1 VCEGA
6 FDARPCYE
14 KQVRLSDEW
23 KAELRAR
30 RARVIS
36 KLEGGAMVLFGATI
50 VHRNSD
56 VEYDFRQTSDF
67 LYLTGFTEPDAALVL
82 RAEAPHFIL
91 FVPPR
96 DRERE
101 IWNGRRAGVE
111 GALADFDAD
120 VAHSFEELAEHLPN
134 YLENVPSVWSEFR
147 PPDLIDR
154 RLTKALFA
162 VQGRRRKR
170 VNAPTA
176 VRDSSEILTPL
187 RLVKS
192 EFEIDKMRKAA
203 EATYLGHL
211 RALRAARRGL
221 TEFDLMRELELGF
234 REGGCRSTAYSSI
247 VGAGDNA
254 TILHYREN
262 DAPLPDGGL
271 VLIDAG
277 AEFEG
282 YACDVT
288 RTFPVDPEFSAP
300 ERAIYELV
308 LRAQEAAFALCWP
321 GKTLE
326 EVHEA
331 AMQVIEKGLLEL
343 GIVPRLR
350 GDGEKRLAERYFMHR
365 TSHYLGL
372 DVHDVSPPFVKGAV
386 APLVEGAVITV
397 EPGIYI
403 ARDDEEVPP
412 EYRGIGVRIEDDV
425 WIRSEGPE
433 VLTRAIPKTVE
444 DLARARRV

>member
-1 VCEGA
+1 MCVAAFGA
-6 FDARPCYE
+6 GPCYE
-14 KQVRLSDEW
+14 KNVRLSDEW
-23 KAELRAR
+23 KEELRAR
-30 RARVIS
+30 RARVIE
-36 KLEGGAMVLFGATI
+36 KLEGGALVLLGASA

-56 VEYDFRQTSDF
+56 VEYDFRQTSNF
-67 LYLTGFTEPDAALVL
+67 LYLTGFTEPDAALVI
-82 RAEAPHFIL
+82 RGEAPHFVL

-101 IWNGRRAGVE
+101 IWNGRRAGIE
-111 GALADFDAD
+111 GAVADFDAD
-120 VAHSFEELAEHLPN
+120 VAHSIEELAEHLPN
-134 YLENVPSVWSEFR
+134 YLENLPSVWSEFR

-154 RLTKALFA
+154 RLTRALFA

-192 EFEIDKMRKAA
+192 DFEIERVKKAA
-203 EATYLGHL
+203 EATRLGHA

-221 TEFDLMRELELGF
+221 SEFDLMRELELGF

-247 VGAGDNA
+247 VGAGENA
-254 TILHYREN
+254 TILHYRDN
-262 DAPLPDGGL
+262 DAPLPEGGL

-308 LRAQEAAFALCWP
+308 LRAQEAAIPVCLP

-326 EVHEA
+326 DVHEA
-331 AMQVIEKGLLEL
+331 AMQVVETGLLEL
-343 GIVPRLR
+343 GILPRLR
-350 GDGEKRLAERYFMHR
+350 GDDGKRLAERYFMHR

-372 DVHDVSPPFVKGAV
+372 DVHDVSPPFVGGAV
-386 APLVEGAVITV
+386 APLTEGAVITV
-397 EPGIYI
+397 EPGVYI
-403 ARDDEEVPP
+403 AADDEDVAP

-425 WIRSEGPE
+425 RIRREGPE
-433 VLTRAIPKTVE
+433 VLTQAIPKTVE
-444 DLARARRV
+444 DLARARRA